1 MISMMTI
8 WLRIVTREND
18 YLLLR
23 FTYVPAIYQ
32 MIRAYYLKQTPTI
45 PWHRNDNI
53 ITSIL
58 QEMEAQWLSFNLN
71 IQ

>member
-1 MISMMTI
+1 MMNFIKVIDMMISMMTI

-32 MIRAYYLKQTPTI
+32 MIRAYYLKQTPI
-45 PWHRNDNI
+45 P
-53 ITSIL
+53 
-58 QEMEAQWLSFNLN
+58 
-71 IQ
+71 